1 MGEYKQDQRIGKV
14 KTPLGED
21 VLLLAGFNGTDSL
34 SSLFSYQVE
43 MLAENKEK
51 IDFSKILGQGVTVEL
66 KLPDGGYH
74 HLNGIC
80 VKFAQSGRDQ
90 VFTRYRAELV
100 PKVWLMT
107 RKTQS
112 RIFQQKN
119 VPDILK
125 EVFKG
130 YDVTWELQGTFEPR
144 DYCVQYRESDF
155 AFGSRLMEEEGI
167 YYFFKHSDGSHQMVV
182 ANTPSSHEMV
192 PGESTFTYEELEGG
206 YRDDNRI
213 LLWEK
218 EQEIRSGKV
227 TLWDHCFE
235 LPHRHLEAESII
247 HETVTAGSETHK
259 LKLPGVDKLEL
270 YDWPGAY
277 AQRFDGI
284 APGGGDRA
292 SDLQKIFQDNLR
304 TADVRM
310 DQAASEAVTIR
321 GASNVKH
328 LMSGFKFKLKRHF
341 AGGDGEYVLT
351 SVTHAAR
358 FAHDYRTNE
367 GEGVIYQ
374 NGFTCVPSGLAFRPQ
389 RVTPRPTVL
398 GCQTAVVV
406 GPSGEEIFTDKYSR
420 VKVQFHWDR
429 EGKNDSSSSCWVR
442 VATFW
447 AGRQWGAIHIPR
459 IGQEVVVDFLEG
471 DPDQPI
477 IVGSVYNAD
486 QMPPYTLPDN
496 KTQSGIKSRSS
507 LGGGTEDFNE
517 IRLEDKK
524 GSEQLFIHAQKDQDI
539 EVEHDESHWVGNDRT
554 KTIDHDETVHVKHD
568 RTETVD
574 NDETITIKH
583 DRTET
588 VMHDQTVTVT
598 NNDTKTVGQQQSLTV
613 GSSRTKTVGASETI
627 TIAASETMN
636 VGGTLTIQSTGAI
649 QVTAGGV
656 TTLQSGGAIS
666 ITTGAAMSVSAGGAV
681 SINVAGAASIS
692 VAGAA
697 TIQAG
702 AAVSI
707 SAGGAVAVN
716 ATAITLNAA
725 MVTCAGVLMATTVMT
740 SSVVSAAYTPGV
752 GNMM

>member
-1 MGEYKQDQRIGKV
+1 MVGEYKQDQRIGKV

-21 VLLLAGFNGTDSL
+21 VLLIAGFNGTDSL
-34 SSLFSYQVE
+34 SSLFSYQVD

-80 VKFAQSGRDQ
+80 VRFAQSGRDQ
-90 VFTRYRAELV
+90 NFTRYRAELV

-130 YDVTWELQGTFEPR
+130 YDVTWEIQGTFQPR

-167 YYFFKHSDGSHQMVV
+167 FYFFKHSDGSHQMVV

-218 EQEIRSGKV
+218 EQEIRSGK
-227 TLWDHCFE
+227 TLLWDHCFE
-235 LPHRHLEAESII
+235 LPHKHLEAESVIL
-247 HETVTAGSETHK
+247 ESVTAGSESHK

-277 AQRFDGI
+277 AQRFDGVT
-284 APGGGDRA
+284 PGGGDRA
-292 SDLQKIFQDNLR
+292 GDLQKIFEDNKR
-304 TADVRM
+304 TTDIRM
-310 DQAASEAVTIR
+310 DQATSEAVTIR

-374 NGFTCVPSGLAFRPQ
+374 NGFTCVPADLKYRPQ

-406 GPSGEEIFTDKYSR
+406 GPSGEEIFTDKYGR

-429 EGKNDSSSSCWVR
+429 EGKKDESSSCWIR
-442 VATFW
+442 VGQLI
-447 AGRQWGAIHIPR
+447 AGRRWGASFWPR
-459 IGQEVVVDFLEG
+459 IGQEVIVDFLEG

-477 IVGSVYNAD
+477 IVGTVYNAE
-486 QMPPYTLPDN
+486 QMPPYLGQGPDDKHKNDN
-496 KTQSGIKSRSS
+496 KVMGVKSNTTT
-507 LGGGTEDFNE
+507 GGVGFNE
-517 IRLEDKK
+517 WRFDDTKDK
-524 GSEQLFIHAQKDQDI
+524 EQVFIHGERNMDVRVKNDSM
-539 EVEHDESHWVGNDRT
+539 ENVGHD
-554 KTIDHDETVHVKHD
+554 KH
-568 RTETVD
+568 
-574 NDETITIKH
+574 
-583 DRTET
+583 
-588 VMHDQTVTVT
+588 
-598 NNDTKTVGQQQSLTV
+598 LTV
-613 GSSRTKTVGASETI
+613 GGTKDGQNVGDYRELVYRDVHLHNKRNLQQKIGGDMKLLIGGEDGPGKLDVIVKSDRKTKLEANEENTVAGNRTDKVDGNVAVTVGGNREEKTGQKWAVEAGTEI
-627 TIAASETMN
+627 HLKAGMRVIIEGGMQVTMK
-636 VGGTLTIQSTGAI
+636 VGGNFVDIGPAGVTIQG
-649 QVTAGGV
+649 
-656 TTLQSGGAIS
+656 TLVNINSGG
-666 ITTGAAMSVSAGGAV
+666 SAGSGSGA
-681 SINVAGAASIS
+681 SPGSPGS
-692 VAGAA
+692 VAEAKPEDPTAA
-697 TIQAG
+697 DDAKTGQK
-702 AAVSI
+702 SC
-707 SAGGAVAVN
+707 S
-716 ATAITLNAA
+716 
-725 MVTCAGVLMATTVMT
+725 
-740 SSVVSAAYTPGV
+740 
-752 GNMM
+752 